1 MLKIFGFVS
10 ILLGFTYAYGPVKE
24 NEFLKENVLYFFCL
38 HFVIELCPWL
48 INIKVCNPCKDFAL
62 FLSPSNDF
70 ILFLV
75 QFATGISFFI
85 VSVAIPGQISLSNQ
99 KALAGLY
106 SIWSAYSLIRNF
118 RFFVP
123 LSIEATFDF
132 FEVVFWNV
140 MKLLLVSK

>member
-38 HFVIELCPWL
+38 HFVIELWPWL
-48 INIKVCNPCKDFAL
+48 ISIEVYVSTKFPLDLFFIK
-62 FLSPSNDF
+62 DF